1 MNAAF
6 PVTRAAAL
14 ARWQDFILTAPA
26 YGAARNHVLPG
37 HDNVSRLSAAIR
49 HRVVLREEL
58 LAALFAAHPFER
70 VEKLAQELLWRDYWR
85 AWLALRPAVWRDW
98 VDGVARARAEL
109 APAPASRL
117 AAIEAGASG
126 MAVMDGFARELV
138 ETGYLHNHARMW
150 FASWWVHVERLPWQL
165 GAAFFLRHLVDADAA
180 SNTLSWRWVAGL
192 HTAGKRYL
200 VRRSNVEKYLHASL
214 RADTRGLDAI
224 DDAAIAAIEAA
235 SPPPR
240 VLHPEPLDA
249 AAALPADDALPPA
262 TQRWGLW
269 IHDEDGCA
277 EQSPLRSLAPA
288 ALIAT
293 FDAVTATGL
302 SQGTRRQ
309 ACSRAALQDALA
321 RARQHYGS
329 NLPHEFF
336 AGGVSEHWPAAVA
349 RTAAALRLDGIIALR
364 PGVGPLADQLAEARA
379 LWQGRG
385 LALRLVGRDSDRIGL
400 RHARGGYFG
409 YWSRVA
415 SSLR

>member
-6 PVTRAAAL
+6 PATRAAAL
-14 ARWQDFILTAPA
+14 ARWQDFIGTAPA

-58 LAALFAAHPFER
+58 LAALFAAHPFAR

-109 APAPASRL
+109 APAAARRL
-117 AAIEAGASG
+117 AAIEAGSSG

-138 ETGYLHNHARMW
+138 ATGYMHNHARMW

-165 GAAFFLRHLVDADAA
+165 GAGFFLRHLVDADAA

-192 HTAGKRYL
+192 HTAGKRYF
-200 VRRSNVEKYLHASL
+200 VRRSNIEKYLHASL
-214 RADTRGLDAI
+214 RADTRGLDAV
-224 DDAAIAAIEAA
+224 DDAVIAGIEAA

-249 AAALPADDALPPA
+249 ATALPADDALPPA
-262 TQRWGLW
+262 AQRWGLW
-269 IHDEDGCA
+269 IHDEDSCV
-277 EQSPLRSLAPA
+277 EQSPLRTLTPA

-293 FDAVTATGL
+293 FDDVTATDL
-302 SQGTRRQ
+302 AQGVARR
-309 ACSRAALQDALA
+309 ACSRAALQDAVA
-321 RARQHYGS
+321 RARQHYGAD
-329 NLPHEFF
+329 LPHEFV

-349 RTAAALRLDGIIALR
+349 RIAAALQLDGLIALR

-379 LWQGRG
+379 LWQRQG
-385 LALRLVGRDSDRIGL
+385 LALRLVARDSDRIGL

-415 SSLR
+415 SSLQ